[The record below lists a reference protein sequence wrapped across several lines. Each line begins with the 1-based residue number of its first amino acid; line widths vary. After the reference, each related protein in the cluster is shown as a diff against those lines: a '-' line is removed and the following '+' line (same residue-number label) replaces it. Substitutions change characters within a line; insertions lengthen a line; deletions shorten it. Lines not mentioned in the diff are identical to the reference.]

1 MLKAG
6 VLPSYTITMPIVR
19 TFKLAVLGAISV
31 CLILACVSAQSSPA
45 LPTTSAACGDAD
57 VIQGSSVDTAGG
69 ALTISIESGSNVYE
83 SSGTEAYENSTY
95 GFTMSYPLGWLSKE
109 PGANDLGMVVG
120 FLTPGGDIDNPT
132 SYVTVQMESLPS
144 DQQITL
150 DNYTSA
156 ITFNLKSVCKSFKLL
171 SKRNI
176 TVSSLY
182 GKEIL
187 YTLDDSGAPYEIL
200 LQCAVQGDKAYVL
213 SYYAPEE
220 SYTQFEDGARAI
232 MGSFQFSSA
241 EPEPKASGS
250 LLSPLPFS
258 KHSN

>member
-1 MLKAG
+1 
-6 VLPSYTITMPIVR
+6 MPIVR
-19 TFKLAVLGAISV
+19 TFKLMVLGAISF
-31 CLILACVSAQSSPA
+31 CLILACASAQSSPA
-45 LPTTSAACGDAD
+45 LLITSAVYGDAE
-57 VIQGSSVDTAGG
+57 VIHGSSVDTAG
-69 ALTISIESGSNVYE
+69 ALLTILLELGSNAYE
-83 SSGTEAYENSTY
+83 SSGMDAYENSTY

-109 PGANDLGMVVG
+109 LGANDLGMVVG
-120 FLTPGGDIDNPT
+120 FLAPGEDVDNPT
-132 SYVTVQMESLPS
+132 SYVTMQMESLPS

-156 ITFNLKSVCKSFKLL
+156 ITSNLKSAYKSFKLL

-176 TVSSLY
+176 SVSSLP

-200 LQCAVQGDKAYVL
+200 LQYTVQGDKAYVL

-232 MGSFQFSSA
+232 MGSFQFSGA
-241 EPEPKASGS
+241 ESELKASG
-250 LLSPLPFS
+250 LLLAPLPVS